1 MRAADNI
8 RYSPNPHFACE
19 HYTARLPNKRGLEG
33 FILLILARQGLDR
46 HGKRSTVE
54 SLDK

>member
-19 HYTARLPNKRGLEG
+19 HYNDRLPNKRGLEG
-33 FILLILARQGLDR
+33 YIPLILARQGLDR
-46 HGKRSTVE
+46 YGTLASVE
-54 SLDK
+54 RLVK

>member
-8 RYSPNPHFACE
+8 RYKPNLHFACE

-33 FILLILARQGLDR
+33 FIPLILARQGLDR
-46 HGKRSTVE
+46 YGKLSSVE

>member
-1 MRAADNI
+1 MRADDNI

-33 FILLILARQGLDR
+33 FIPLILARQGLDR
-46 HGKRSTVE
+46 SGKLSSVE
-54 SLDK
+54 GLDK

>member
-8 RYSPNPHFACE
+8 RYSPNAHCACE

-33 FILLILARQGLDR
+33 FIPLILARQGLDR
-46 HGKRSTVE
+46 YGKLSSVE

>member
-8 RYSPNPHFACE
+8 RYSPIPHFACE

-33 FILLILARQGLDR
+33 FIPLILARQGLDR
-46 HGKRSTVE
+46 YGKLSSVE

>member
-8 RYSPNPHFACE
+8 RYRPNPHFVCE
-19 HYTARLPNKRGLEG
+19 HYTARLPNNRGLEG
-33 FILLILARQGLDR
+33 FIPLILARQGLDR
-46 HGKRSTVE
+46 YGKLSSVE

>member
-1 MRAADNI
+1 MRATDNI
-8 RYSPNPHFACE
+8 RYRPNPHFSCE

-33 FILLILARQGLDR
+33 FIPLILAWQGLDR
-46 HGKRSTVE
+46 YGKLSSVE

>member
-8 RYSPNPHFACE
+8 RYKSNPHFACE
-19 HYTARLPNKRGLEG
+19 HYTARLLNKRDLEG
-33 FILLILARQGLDR
+33 FIPLILARQGLVR
-46 HGKRSTVE
+46 YGKLSSVE